1 MVAKRYD
8 GDIPTI
14 NVTLRGMMLY
24 ILIFPLL
31 VATFFSLASG
41 DVKKFVFNLVA
52 YVIYFVGIKVAKKG
66 FEEEKKYNSSK
77 LALAPKKKYK
87 MMAAFILGGGTFL
100 ASMFCVENSLISSIM
115 LSVATG
121 VGFIFYYGL
130 DPSDDKVDTTLS
142 KVVQDA
148 IEVIDE
154 VKIKLNELEKI
165 NYSFYNKDIQ
175 ESFNIIIDEVRDLVE
190 KVEDDPKVLSKVR
203 KFFKVYLT
211 RVVDIS
217 SEFSKYKN
225 VDKVNKD
232 IEERFVWL
240 LKELKDTI
248 IEQKKLLEK
257 KDLTG
262 LDIQIEALTKQLK
275 NEGV

>member
-1 MVAKRYD
+1 MIAKRYD
-8 GDIPTI
+8 GEIPTI

-41 DVKKFVFNLVA
+41 DVKKFIFNLIA
-52 YVIYFVGIKVAKKG
+52 YIIYFFGIKIAKRG

-77 LALAPKKKYK
+77 LSLAPKRKYK
-87 MMAAFILGGGTFL
+87 ML
-100 ASMFCVENSLISSIM
+100 ASIIIGSATFFSSLFCVENSLITSIVLALSS
-115 LSVATG
+115 T

-130 DPSDDKVDTTLS
+130 DPSVDKIDTTLS

-154 VKIKLNELEKI
+154 VKNRLNELEKI
-165 NYSFYNKDIQ
+165 NNKLYSKEIK
-175 ESFNIIIDEVRDLVE
+175 ESFNIIIDEVEELVK
-190 KVEDDPKVLSKVR
+190 KVESDPKVLTKVR
-203 KFFKVYLT
+203 KFFKIYLS
-211 RVVDIS
+211 RVVEITG
-217 SEFSKYKN
+217 EFSKYKN
-225 VDKVNKD
+225 IDKN
-232 IEERFVWL
+232 IEDRFIWL

-248 IEQKKLLEK
+248 IEQKNMLEK
-257 KDLTG
+257 KDLIG
-262 LDIQIEALTKQLK
+262 LDIQIETLTKQLK